1 MKRIILLI
9 NFLIFTF
16 ILQAQEKLNY
26 QLKDESIEFTISQE
40 EIYVEFAINDKTT
53 IKRKTKNNFKE
64 LSRNSTI
71 LKMLLVM
78 VCLSRTIFIFL
89 EKIVAFLSKC

>member
-64 LSRNSTI
+64 LSRNSAI
-71 LKMLLVM
+71 LKMTELN
-78 VCLSRTIFIFL
+78 CFTDRFWQ
-89 EKIVAFLSKC
+89 